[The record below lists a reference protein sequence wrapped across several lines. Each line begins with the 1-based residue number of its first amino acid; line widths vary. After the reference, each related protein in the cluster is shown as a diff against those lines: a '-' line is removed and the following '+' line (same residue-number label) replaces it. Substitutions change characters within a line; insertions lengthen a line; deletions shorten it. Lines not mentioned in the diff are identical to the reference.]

1 MHMTS
6 TQGQDRVRR
15 PGVWMTNEIKQ
26 TMRRDTFTLLD
37 TERLALW
44 AGFVSGTPG
53 MRGTLA
59 AQLRNYKYET
69 KDARDV
75 FGDSKVILT
84 GKASGVNDDLC
95 ICLQMVVFWS
105 QAHFQK
111 PSSVVTLHPKT

>member
-1 MHMTS
+1 MTS
-6 TQGQDRVRR
+6 AQGADRARR

-26 TMRRDTFTLLD
+26 TMRRDTYSLLD
-37 TERLALW
+37 TGRISLW
-44 AGFVSGTPG
+44 CNFASGTPG

-69 KDARDV
+69 KEARDV
-75 FGDSKVILT
+75 FGEAKVILT

-105 QAHFQK
+105 QAHYQR
-111 PSSVVTLHPKT
+111 PSSVVAVPPRA